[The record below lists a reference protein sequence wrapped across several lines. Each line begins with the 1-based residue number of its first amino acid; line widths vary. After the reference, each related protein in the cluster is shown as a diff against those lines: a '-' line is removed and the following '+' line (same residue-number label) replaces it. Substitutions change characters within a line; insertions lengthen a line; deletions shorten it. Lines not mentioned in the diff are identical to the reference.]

1 MAAIKEDQL
10 KNTSEFMTVLWKYL
24 VKPYYNPEDG
34 DEYWLKMFAT
44 INKISQK
51 YCQTDKRLQ
60 MLLVGFE
67 NGLEKVWKDRNGRS
81 N

>member
-1 MAAIKEDQL
+1 MAAIRDEQL

-24 VKPYYNPEDG
+24 VKPYYNPEDS
-34 DEYWLKMFAT
+34 DEYWQKMIDT
-44 INKISQK
+44 INKISQR
-51 YCQTDKRLQ
+51 YCQTDRRLQ

-67 NGLEKVWKDRNGRS
+67 TGIERVWKDKHGRG